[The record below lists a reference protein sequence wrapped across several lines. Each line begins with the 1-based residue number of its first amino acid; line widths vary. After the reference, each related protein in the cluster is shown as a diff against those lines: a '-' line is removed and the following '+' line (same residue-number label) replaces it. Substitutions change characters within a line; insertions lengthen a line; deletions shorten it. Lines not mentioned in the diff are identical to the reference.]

1 MRRSTFQ
8 LPSVVVGW
16 CVALIAHAGE
26 STPVRWTP
34 EAIATDRYESSAT
47 FTPDGREMFFMS
59 SDAAFSRYR
68 LLWSSCRD
76 GRWSLPR
83 KPLFAADDSILE
95 ADPFVTAD
103 GKRLYFISARQGDKE
118 DDFDIWSVDREAD
131 GSFVTA
137 KRLPEPVNSPDVE
150 LLPRMTTDGRLYF
163 GSDRPGGHGLMDIYV
178 ASADAKGAWKVENL
192 GPPVNSAASEY
203 EADISRDRRTLIVVA
218 NRDKRSHL
226 YRYTLERGEWI
237 GRGQIPAREEV
248 FQVGPLLSPSAD
260 RLLFAQADGQR
271 SGELF
276 LIDLVPEPDR
286 TWPPACA
293 SAAGR

>member
-1 MRRSTFQ
+1 MLRGILR
-8 LPSVVVGW
+8 LRAIAAGW
-16 CVALIAHAGE
+16 CVATIAHAADPN
-26 STPVRWTP
+26 PVRWTP
-34 EAIATDRYESSAT
+34 DAIATAQYESSAT

-76 GRWSLPR
+76 GRWSAPR
-83 KPLFAADDSILE
+83 KPLFAADDAILE

-118 DDFDIWSVDREAD
+118 DDFDIWYVDREAD

-137 KRLPEPVNSPDVE
+137 KRMPEPVNSLDVE
-150 LLPRMTTDGRLYF
+150 LLPRMTADAKLYF

-178 ASADAKGAWKVENL
+178 ASLDAKGAWTVENL
-192 GPPVNSAASEY
+192 GAPVNSKASEY
-203 EADISRDRRTLIVVA
+203 EADIARDGRTLIVVA
-218 NRDKRSHL
+218 NRDERSHL
-226 YRYTLERGEWI
+226 YRYTLEQGSWIERG
-237 GRGQIPAREEV
+237 RIPARKDV
-248 FQVGPLLSPSAD
+248 FQVGPLLSPGAD

-276 LIDLVPEPDR
+276 LIDLAPAPDR
-286 TWPPACA
+286 SWPPTCTL
-293 SAAGR
+293 